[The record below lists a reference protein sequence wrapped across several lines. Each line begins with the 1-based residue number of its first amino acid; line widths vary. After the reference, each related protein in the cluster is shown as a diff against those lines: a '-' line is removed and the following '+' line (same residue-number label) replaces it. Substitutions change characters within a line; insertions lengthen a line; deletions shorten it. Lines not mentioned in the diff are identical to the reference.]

1 MVSGYIPQPLPK
13 GAAVY
18 AIVESSF
25 GNASITGKFPETL
38 EKKTE
43 NIALLN
49 PQSGSVDESF
59 DVGKGANGA
68 VNVVS
73 ALSDGDLV
81 IAGGF
86 SMIKGQPRNG
96 IAKISTE
103 GEVKSFSS
111 LVEGEILTVWQN
123 K

>member
-1 MVSGYIPQPLPK
+1 M
-13 GAAVY
+13 
-18 AIVESSF
+18 
-25 GNASITGKFPETL
+25 
-38 EKKTE
+38 
-43 NIALLN
+43 N

-59 DVGKGANGA
+59 DVGKANGA

-111 LVEGEILTVWQN
+111 LVEGE
-123 K
+123 KF